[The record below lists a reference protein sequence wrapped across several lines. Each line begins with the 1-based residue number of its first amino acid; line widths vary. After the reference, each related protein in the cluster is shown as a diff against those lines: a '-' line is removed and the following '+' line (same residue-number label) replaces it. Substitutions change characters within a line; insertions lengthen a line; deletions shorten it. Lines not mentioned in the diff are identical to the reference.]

1 MSRRMKHYLSEYA
14 VGLFMVALFIAC
26 LFFIPK
32 FASATN
38 LLNIST
44 QVAINGLIATGMTF
58 VILTGG
64 IDLSVGAVAALASIF
79 AADIC
84 LKLGDPGVMASL
96 MVFLTVSL
104 GFGTV
109 CGLFSGVFINRLNV
123 PPFIATLATCNICRG
138 AAYLYTNA
146 KPIHGMNDN
155 FKILGMTKIGGMI
168 PVCVLLLT
176 AVMAVAYIYLSRT
189 CGGRCIFSVGSSE
202 EVSKLCGIN
211 VKKIKYTCY
220 IICACLAS
228 LAGCVYASKLQAG
241 QPQACDGYELNA
253 IAAVAMGGNSMN
265 GGKGGMIQTVFGVLI
280 IGIINNAL
288 NLMGI
293 NAYWQKVVLGI
304 IILIAVVSDTARQK

>member
-1 MSRRMKHYLSEYA
+1 
-14 VGLFMVALFIAC
+14 
-26 LFFIPK
+26 
-32 FASATN
+32 
-38 LLNIST
+38 
-44 QVAINGLIATGMTF
+44 
-58 VILTGG
+58 
-64 IDLSVGAVAALASIF
+64 
-79 AADIC
+79 
-84 LKLGDPGVMASL
+84 
-96 MVFLTVSL
+96 
-104 GFGTV
+104 
-109 CGLFSGVFINRLNV
+109 
-123 PPFIATLATCNICRG
+123 
-138 AAYLYTNA
+138 
-146 KPIHGMNDN
+146 MNDN